1 MQALKLFL
9 SCALLS
15 LIATFFYSLGS
26 LKSELISMTNQKAT
40 LQKEI
45 EALSSQPL
53 RPPIPPSSPKP
64 TVHSSALGY
73 INTYYPEDH
82 FVSIDLLP
90 DAKIQPHTRLL
101 ITRDNQAIG
110 QVMVSTI
117 EKLTAVADTLDYT
130 FEQSPI
136 HILPKDTLVI
146 PPSQETN

>member
-1 MQALKLFL
+1 
-9 SCALLS
+9 
-15 LIATFFYSLGS
+15 
-26 LKSELISMTNQKAT
+26 MTNKKAT

-45 EALSSQPL
+45 ETLSSQPL
-53 RPPIPPSSPKP
+53 RPQMPLPSLAPIIHSP
-64 TVHSSALGY
+64 ALGY
-73 INTYYPEDH
+73 INTYFPEDR

-90 DAKIQPHTRLL
+90 DTNIQPHTRLL